1 MVWDNCQ
8 KIKTSRNELLAVL
21 SVELNLLKEE
31 YSENLEEVKS
41 LTSDITKIMGEKY
54 IVMK

>member
-1 MVWDNCQ
+1 MVWDNCE

-41 LTSDITKIMGEKY
+41 LTSDITKIMGEK
-54 IVMK
+54 